1 MAVLESPRRSS
12 PASKS
17 TVTRRIALAG
27 NPNAGKTTLFNALT
41 GLKQHVGNYPGVTVE
56 KKEGRLSLHGGEAL
70 LLDLPGTY
78 SLSPKS
84 PDEAI
89 ARDVLL
95 GLHGDALPDAVV
107 IVVDASN
114 LERNLFLATQILELG
129 LPSVIALN
137 MTDVAKTHGKAVD
150 AALLSRELG
159 VPVVEC
165 VAVREIGLDKLRAV
179 LDGVIEDQTQPRPP
193 ALPLPDHVHQAQEQL
208 ANALK
213 TNGFERQAT
222 RGIALRLLCSNVQ
235 LPAVQNRFGA
245 DVTQQLIA
253 LREEGANGPHCL
265 SPAAAHVLEAQ
276 ARYALLSR
284 IERAVVQ
291 RTPSEKSARFTDL
304 VDLILT
310 HRFWGLVVFGLL
322 CLLVF
327 QAIYSWSEWP
337 MTQIETLTTWMG
349 DFLKAH
355 MAEGPLR
362 DLLVDG
368 VIAGVGAVVIFLPQI
383 LILFF
388 FIGVL
393 EDSGYMARAAFVMDR
408 LMAKVGLP
416 GRAFIPLM
424 SSFAC
429 AIPGVMA
436 TRTIAS
442 RRDRMTT
449 MMIAPLMSCSAR
461 LPVYML
467 MLGTFVPDRNLFS
480 LGTIWV
486 PEINLTL
493 WPSFSFYVGDW
504 WELGL
509 SLRASAMFGLYVIGV
524 IGAMGVAWLF
534 KRTLFQGPPP
544 VFLIE
549 LPDYKMPAWRNVV
562 FTMWQRGSQ
571 FLTRAGT
578 VILAIS
584 IVLWFLLSYPKP
596 PNDNYNALEYSLA
609 GRAGKMVEPLIEPI
623 GFNWK
628 AGIGL
633 IGAMSAREV
642 FVATMGTV
650 YNVGDEEDENSQ
662 PLRQAM
668 KEDKWPNGQPVWSLP
683 AVLSLLV
690 YFVFAMQ
697 CISTLAIVRRETDSW
712 QWPLFMWFYMTGL
725 AWILAF
731 IVFQTGT
738 ALGWK

>member
-1 MAVLESPRRSS
+1 MAVLETSSRRAAAKT
-12 PASKS
+12 PSKDTS
-17 TVTRRIALAG
+17 LRRIALAG
-27 NPNAGKTTLFNALT
+27 NPNAGKTTIFNALT

-56 KKEGRLSLHGGEAL
+56 KKEGRLHLQSKDAL
-70 LLDLPGTY
+70 LMDLPGTY

-95 GLHGDALPDAVV
+95 GLHGDTLPDAVI

-150 AALLSRELG
+150 AALLARELG
-159 VPVVEC
+159 VPVVELI
-165 VAVREIGLDKLRAV
+165 AVRELGLETLRETIESV
-179 LDGVIEDQTQPRPP
+179 LENGTLPRPP
-193 ALPLPDHVHQAQEQL
+193 ALPLPEHVQKAEETLASTIQSQVELHGQA
-208 ANALK
+208 A
-213 TNGFERQAT
+213 
-222 RGIALRLLCSNVQ
+222 RGAALRLLCSDVP
-235 LPAVQNRFGA
+235 LPIIQNRFGA
-245 DVTQQLIA
+245 AVTQELIA
-253 LREEGANGPHCL
+253 LREAGASGPHCL
-265 SPAAAHVLEAQ
+265 SPAAANVFEAQ
-276 ARYALLSR
+276 ARYAMLST
-284 IERAVVQ
+284 IERASVK
-291 RTPSEKSARFTDL
+291 RSPEEKSARITDL
-304 VDLILT
+304 VDLVLT
-310 HRFWGLVVFGLL
+310 HRIWGLVVFGLL
-322 CLLVF
+322 CILVF
-327 QAIYSWSEWP
+327 QAIYSWSDWP
-337 MTQIETLTTWMG
+337 MTQIENLTGWMG
-349 DFLKAH
+349 KQVEAH
-355 MAEGPLR
+355 MMAGPLR

-408 LMAKVGLP
+408 LMAKFGLP

-429 AIPGVMA
+429 AIPGIMA

-461 LPVYML
+461 LPVYTL
-467 MLGTFVPDRNLFS
+467 MLGTFVPDRLLLALPRLHLPFF
-480 LGTIWV
+480 GFWQ
-486 PEINLTL
+486 P
-493 WPSFSFYVGDW
+493 
-504 WELGL
+504 GL
-509 SLRASAMFGLYVIGV
+509 SLRAVSMFGLYVLGV
-524 IGAMGVAWLF
+524 VGAMGVSWLF

-549 LPDYKMPAWRNVV
+549 LPDYKMPAWRNVI
-562 FTMWQRGSQ
+562 FNMWQRGSQ

-596 PNDNYNALEYSLA
+596 PSDAFNATEYSFA
-609 GRAGKMVEPLIEPI
+609 GRAGKMVEPVISPI

-628 AGIGL
+628 VGIGL

-642 FVATMGTV
+642 FVSTMGTV
-650 YNVGDEEDENSQ
+650 YNVGESDDENSQ
-662 PLRQAM
+662 PLRQAL
-668 KEDKWPNGQPVWSLP
+668 KEDKWPDGRAVWTLP

-697 CISTLAIVRRETDSW
+697 CMSTLAVVRRETESW
-712 QWPLFMWFYMTGL
+712 QWPLFMWFYMTSL
-725 AWILAF
+725 AWVLSF
-731 IVFQTGT
+731 IIFQSTT
-738 ALGWK
+738 AMGWK

>member
-12 PASKS
+12 PASKP

-95 GLHGDALPDAVV
+95 GLHGDLLPDAVV

-165 VAVREIGLDKLRAV
+165 VAVREIGLDKLRSV
-179 LDGVIEDQTQPRPP
+179 LDSVIEDQTQPRPP
-193 ALPLPDHVHQAQEQL
+193 VLPLPDHVQQAQALL
-208 ANALK
+208 AGALK
-213 TNGFERQAT
+213 ANGFEKQAAQ
-222 RGIALRLLCSNVQ
+222 GIALRLLCSNVP
-235 LPAVQNRFGA
+235 LTAVQNRFGGE
-245 DVTQQLIA
+245 VTQQLIA
-253 LREEGANGPHCL
+253 LREEGASGPHCL
-265 SPAAAHVLEAQ
+265 SPAASHVFEAQ
-276 ARYALLSR
+276 ARYTLLSR
-284 IERAVVQ
+284 IERASVQ
-291 RTPSEKSARFTDL
+291 RSPVEKSARFTDL
-304 VDLILT
+304 VDLVLT

-322 CLLVF
+322 SLLVF

-337 MTQIETLTTWMG
+337 MTQIETFQAWVSELV
-349 DFLKAH
+349 KAH

-362 DLLVDG
+362 DLLVKG

-383 LILFF
+383 MILFF

-467 MLGTFVPDRNLFS
+467 MLGTFVPDRNLLS
-480 LGTIWV
+480 LPRLGVPLLGTWQ
-486 PEINLTL
+486 P
-493 WPSFSFYVGDW
+493 
-504 WELGL
+504 GL
-509 SLRASAMFGLYVIGV
+509 SLRAAAMFGLYVLGV
-524 IGAMGVAWLF
+524 VGAMGVSWLF
-534 KRTLFQGPPP
+534 KRTIFQGPPP
-544 VFLIE
+544 IFLIE
-549 LPDYKMPAWRNVV
+549 LPDYKMPAWRNVI

-584 IVLWFLLSYPKP
+584 IVLWFLLNYPKP
-596 PNDNYNALEYSLA
+596 PNETINARAYSFA

-628 AGIGL
+628 VGIGL
-633 IGAMSAREV
+633 IGALSAREV
-642 FVATMGTV
+642 FVATMGQV
-650 YNVGDEEDENSQ
+650 YNVGDEEDETSE

-668 KEDKWPNGQPVWSLP
+668 KKEKWPDGRPIWSLP

-697 CISTLAIVRRETDSW
+697 CISTLAIVRRETESW
-712 QWPLFMWFYMTGL
+712 QWPLFMLFYMTGL
-725 AWILAF
+725 AWILSF
-731 IVFQTGT
+731 IVYQTGT
-738 ALGWK
+738 ALGWE

>member
-1 MAVLESPRRSS
+1 MAVLETPSRRSLAKT
-12 PASKS
+12 PAKD
-17 TVTRRIALAG
+17 TTLRRIALAG
-27 NPNAGKTTLFNALT
+27 NPNAGKTTIFNALT

-56 KKEGRLSLHGGEAL
+56 KKEGRLHLQGSEAL

-95 GLHGDALPDAVV
+95 GLHGDMLPDAVI

-150 AALLSRELG
+150 AARLSRELG
-159 VPVVEC
+159 APVVELI
-165 VAVREIGLDKLRAV
+165 AVRDIGLDKLRETVAGV
-179 LDGVIEDQTQPRPP
+179 LENQTLPHPP
-193 ALPLPDHVHQAQEQL
+193 ALPLPPHVQKAEEIL
-208 ANALK
+208 SNALQK
-213 TNGFERQAT
+213 QSGLTGQAA
-222 RGIALRLLCSNVQ
+222 RGAALRLLCSDVP
-235 LPAVQNRFGA
+235 LPAIQNRFGPI
-245 DVTQQLIA
+245 VTQELIA
-253 LREEGANGPHCL
+253 LREAGATGPHCL
-265 SPAAAHVLEAQ
+265 SPAAAHVFEAQ
-276 ARYALLSR
+276 ARYAMLAN
-284 IERAVVQ
+284 IERASVQ
-291 RTPSEKSARFTDL
+291 RSPEEKSARLTDL
-304 VDLILT
+304 VDLVLT

-337 MTQIETLTTWMG
+337 MTQIENLQNWVSALVTSN
-349 DFLKAH
+349 
-355 MAEGPLR
+355 MADGPLR

-408 LMAKVGLP
+408 LMGKVGLP

-429 AIPGVMA
+429 AIPGIMS

-461 LPVYML
+461 LPVYLL
-467 MLGTFVPDRNLFS
+467 MLGTFVPDRNLLALPRLDVPL
-480 LGTIWV
+480 LGYWQ
-486 PEINLTL
+486 P
-493 WPSFSFYVGDW
+493 
-504 WELGL
+504 GL
-509 SLRASAMFGLYVIGV
+509 SLRAAAMFCLYVLGV
-524 IGAMGVAWLF
+524 VGAMGASWML
-534 KRTLFQGPPP
+534 KRTIFQGPPP
-544 VFLIE
+544 IFLIE
-549 LPDYKMPAWRNVV
+549 LPDYKIPAWRNVI

-596 PNDNYNALEYSLA
+596 PSDSYNALEYSFA
-609 GRAGKMVEPLIEPI
+609 GRAGKMVEPLIAPI

-650 YNVGDEEDENSQ
+650 YNVGDDADETSQ
-662 PLRQAM
+662 PLREAM
-668 KEDKWPNGQPVWSLP
+668 QQDKWPNGRPVWTLP

-697 CISTLAIVRRETDSW
+697 CISTLAVVRRETDSW
-712 QWPLFMWFYMTGL
+712 QWPLFMLCYMTGM
-725 AWILAF
+725 AWVLSF
-731 IVFQTGT
+731 IVYQTGT

>member
-1 MAVLESPRRSS
+1 MAVLETSPRRTPEKLS
-12 PASKS
+12 AKN
-17 TVTRRIALAG
+17 TAVRRIALAG

-56 KKEGRLSLHGGEAL
+56 KKEGRLALQSGNAL

-95 GLHGDALPDAVV
+95 GLHGDSLPDAVV

-150 AALLSRELG
+150 AQLLARELG
-159 VPVVEC
+159 APVVELI
-165 VAVREIGLDKLRAV
+165 AVREIGLDKLRAALESV
-179 LDGVIEDQTQPRPP
+179 LENKTLPRPP
-193 ALPLPDHVHQAQEQL
+193 TPPLPDHVQKAEAQL
-208 ANALK
+208 AATLQSEAGLK
-213 TNGFERQAT
+213 EQAA
-222 RGIALRLLCSNVQ
+222 RGAALRLLCSDVP
-235 LPAVQNRFGA
+235 LPIIKRRFGA
-245 DVTQQLIA
+245 AVTQELIE
-253 LREEGANGPHCL
+253 LREAGASGPHCL
-265 SPAAAHVLEAQ
+265 SPAAANVFEAQ
-276 ARYALLSR
+276 ARYAMLSA
-284 IERAVVQ
+284 IERTSVK
-291 RTPSEKSARFTDL
+291 RSPEERSARVTDL
-304 VDLILT
+304 VDLVLT
-310 HRFWGLVVFGLL
+310 HRVWGLLVFGLL
-322 CLLVF
+322 CVLVF

-337 MTQIETLTTWMG
+337 MTQIENLTTWMG
-349 DFLKAH
+349 SQVEAH
-355 MAEGPLR
+355 MIAGPLR

-368 VIAGVGAVVIFLPQI
+368 VIAGVGAVIIFLPQI

-408 LMAKVGLP
+408 LMAKFGLP

-429 AIPGVMA
+429 AIPGIMA

-461 LPVYML
+461 LPVYLL
-467 MLGTFVPDRNLFS
+467 MLGTFVPDRLLLS
-480 LGTIWV
+480 LPRVNV
-486 PEINLTL
+486 PLL
-493 WPSFSFYVGDW
+493 GFWQP
-504 WELGL
+504 GL
-509 SLRASAMFGLYVIGV
+509 SLRAVSMFGLYVLGV
-524 IGAMGVAWLF
+524 VGAMGASWLF
-534 KRTLFQGPPP
+534 KRTIFQGPPP

-549 LPDYKMPAWRNVV
+549 LPDYKMPAWRNVI

-596 PNDNYNALEYSLA
+596 PSDSNNALQYSFA
-609 GRAGKMVEPLIEPI
+609 GRAGKMVEPLITPI

-628 AGIGL
+628 VGIGL

-642 FVATMGTV
+642 FVSTMGTV
-650 YNVGDEEDENSQ
+650 YNVDDAQDENSQ
-662 PLRQAM
+662 PLRQAL
-668 KEDKWPNGQPVWSLP
+668 KEDKWPDGSPVWTFP

-697 CISTLAIVRRETDSW
+697 CISTLAVVRRETDSW
-712 QWPLFMWFYMTGL
+712 QWPLFMWFYMTGM
-725 AWILAF
+725 AWVLSF
-731 IVFQTGT
+731 LVYQTGM
-738 ALGWK
+738 ALGWR

>member
-1 MAVLESPRRSS
+1 
-12 PASKS
+12 
-17 TVTRRIALAG
+17 
-27 NPNAGKTTLFNALT
+27 
-41 GLKQHVGNYPGVTVE
+41 
-56 KKEGRLSLHGGEAL
+56 
-70 LLDLPGTY
+70 
-78 SLSPKS
+78 
-84 PDEAI
+84 
-89 ARDVLL
+89 
-95 GLHGDALPDAVV
+95 
-107 IVVDASN
+107 
-114 LERNLFLATQILELG
+114 
-129 LPSVIALN
+129 
-137 MTDVAKTHGKAVD
+137 
-150 AALLSRELG
+150 
-159 VPVVEC
+159 

-179 LDGVIEDQTQPRPP
+179 LDGVIEDQTKPRPP
-193 ALPLPDHVHQAQEQL
+193 ALPLPDHVQQAQAQL
-208 ANALK
+208 ADVLK
-213 TNGFERQAT
+213 TNGFGHQAAH
-222 RGIALRLLCSNVQ
+222 GIALRLLCSNVA
-235 LPAVQNRFGA
+235 LTAVQNRFGGQ
-245 DVTQQLIA
+245 VTQQLIA
-253 LREEGANGPHCL
+253 LREEGASGPHCL
-265 SPAAAHVLEAQ
+265 SPAASHVFEAK
-276 ARYALLSR
+276 ARYELLSR
-284 IERAVVQ
+284 IERASVQ
-291 RTPSEKSARFTDL
+291 RTPVEKSARFTDL
-304 VDLILT
+304 IDLVLT
-310 HRFWGLVVFGLL
+310 HRFWGLVVFGML

-349 DFLKAH
+349 AQVTAR

-368 VIAGVGAVVIFLPQI
+368 VIAGVGAVIIFLPQI
-383 LILFF
+383 MILFF

-408 LMAKVGLP
+408 LMGKAGLP

-461 LPVYML
+461 LPVYIL
-467 MLGTFVPDRNLFS
+467 MLGTFVPDRNL
-480 LGTIWV
+480 LGLPQISV
-486 PEINLTL
+486 PLL
-493 WPSFSFYVGDW
+493 GSWQP
-504 WELGL
+504 GL
-509 SLRASAMFGLYVIGV
+509 SLRAAAMFGLYVLGV
-524 IGAMGVAWLF
+524 VGAMCVSWLF
-534 KRTLFQGPPP
+534 KRTIFQGPPP
-544 VFLIE
+544 IFLME

-596 PNDNYNALEYSLA
+596 PSDNYNALEYSLA
-609 GRAGKMVEPLIEPI
+609 GRAGKLVEPLIAPI

-628 AGIGL
+628 TGIGL

-650 YNVGDEEDENSQ
+650 YNVEDEVDEESQ
-662 PLRQAM
+662 PLREAM
-668 KEDKWPNGQPVWSLP
+668 KEDKWPDGSPVWTLP

-697 CISTLAIVRRETDSW
+697 CISTLAVVRRETESW
-712 QWPLFMWFYMTGL
+712 QWPLFMLIYMTGL

-731 IVFQTGT
+731 IVYQTGM
-738 ALGWK
+738 ALGWR